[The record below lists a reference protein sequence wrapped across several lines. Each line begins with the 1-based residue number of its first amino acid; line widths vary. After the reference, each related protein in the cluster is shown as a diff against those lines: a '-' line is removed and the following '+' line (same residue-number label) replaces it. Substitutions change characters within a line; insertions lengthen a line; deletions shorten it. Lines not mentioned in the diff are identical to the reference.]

1 MYQVWDVDGKEY
13 FDYLSAYSA
22 VNQGHCH
29 PKVAYTRERERERG
43 TRTRTHAHISTRT
56 PEFFTPK
63 IHCHLQALCIRT
75 TLYVYVCM
83 MMMMMM
89 MCECVCGMMYV

>member
-29 PKVAYTRERERERG
+29 PKVAYTREREREREEHAHVH
-43 TRTRTHAHISTRT
+43 TRT
-56 PEFFTPK
+56 
-63 IHCHLQALCIRT
+63 
-75 TLYVYVCM
+75 
-83 MMMMMM
+83 
-89 MCECVCGMMYV
+89 